1 MATTIDE
8 LNVVITANKEQ
19 MTKALNQLAGEVNG
33 IKKQTENATSGMGS
47 VFKKLAGVIAGAGIG
62 KAIQMSLSVGMEAI
76 ETASLFT
83 TTLGSEMA
91 TEVNEWTMRVS
102 SALGLSNTELQ
113 RNIGVMYNIASA
125 MGVSSSNSI
134 KMSKGITMLAQD
146 MASFYNMSPDEAFNK
161 LRSAMVGVNKG
172 LNDIGIKVDADYVKQ
187 VAYAK
192 GIAEVGAELTDEQL
206 TLARYEAILE
216 RTSAAQGDL
225 GRTLESPANQ
235 TRVFKNNIQELWLA
249 LSRFLIPAYQFLITI
264 VNQVVS
270 AVTRVINAFANLF
283 GLSTTNKIEQGVASS
298 VQGVSAGLG
307 DANNQAKKLKGTL
320 AGFDEMNVLQDQNS
334 GGSGGAS
341 AGIGGGSG
349 YELGEYA
356 LDLDKI
362 EEKMAGLSTIGSFI
376 EGILTKALEPVA
388 NVIAYVK
395 ENWPAISEMIVTKV
409 GEVVTFLSDN
419 WPTIAAILAGVG
431 TALLVW
437 NGYFAALNLI
447 PRIIAIKD
455 TIGTMASGAIQNFQK
470 LWGVIA
476 ANPIMAVI
484 AVVAG
489 LVAAFI
495 TAYKTNDEFR
505 EKVDTAWAAIKS
517 AISNT
522 IEKVKA
528 KFEELKAKVTSIAT
542 TIKNAFGTAGELF
555 KGFKEG
561 LENVFKKVVNSMIK
575 GINTVISWPL
585 QKINTM
591 LNKVRSTEIL
601 GFSPFM
607 NLWGYNPISIPQIPM
622 LERGGIL
629 KKGQIGLLEGNGAE
643 AVVPLE
649 RTEWI
654 DKIAEKL
661 GGDGQPIQVV
671 VKIGESTI
679 VDKIIDGIN
688 EKTYRTGR
696 AVISV

>member
-33 IKKQTENATSGMGS
+33 LKKQTENATSGMGS

-113 RNIGVMYNIASA
+113 KNIGVMYSIASA

-134 KMSKGITMLAQD
+134 KMSKGLTMLAQD
-146 MASFYNMSPDEAFNK
+146 LASFHNLSPDEAFNK
-161 LRSAMVGVNKG
+161 LRSAMVGVTKP
-172 LNDIGIKVDADYVKQ
+172 LNDLGYKIDADYVKQ
-187 VAYAK
+187 VAYKK

-225 GRTLESPANQ
+225 GNTLESPANQ

-283 GLSTTNKIEQGVASS
+283 GLSTTNQIKQGVESS
-298 VQGVSAGLG
+298 VKGVSAGLG

-362 EEKMAGLSTIGSFI
+362 EEKMAGLSTIGSFV

-505 EKVDTAWAAIKS
+505 EKVDTAWAAIKT

-585 QKINTM
+585 EKINSM

-601 GFSPFM
+601 GFSPFK